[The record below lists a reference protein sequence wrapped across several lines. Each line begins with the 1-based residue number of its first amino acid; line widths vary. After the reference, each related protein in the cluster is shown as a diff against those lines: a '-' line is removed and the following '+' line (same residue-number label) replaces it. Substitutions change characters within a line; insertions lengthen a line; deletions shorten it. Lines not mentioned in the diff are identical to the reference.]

1 MHLVEPTLP
10 AIEDAEER
18 RPALRSEHEDQPPHT
33 VVEHHLVEDD
43 EWGEIEEIVVYS
55 DAA

>member
-1 MHLVEPTLP
+1 LVEPTLP
-10 AIEDAEER
+10 TIEELRDDR
-18 RPALRSEHEDQPPHT
+18 RTATAVEDQAPHS
-33 VVEHHLVEDD
+33 VIEHHVVDDD

>member
-1 MHLVEPTLP
+1 LVEPTLP
-10 AIEDAEER
+10 AIEDTR
-18 RPALRSEHEDQPPHT
+18 EDRLLPSAGEDHAPHT
-33 VVEHHLVEDD
+33 VVEHHLVDDD

>member
-1 MHLVEPTLP
+1 MHLVESTQLM
-10 AIEDAEER
+10 IEDTPDS
-18 RPALRSEHEDQPPHT
+18 RPPAPSEAQPLAPQS
-33 VVEHHLVEDD
+33 VVEHHLVDDD

>member
-1 MHLVEPTLP
+1 MVEPTVP
-10 AIEDAEER
+10 AIEDTRED
-18 RPALRSEHEDQPPHT
+18 RPTAATGEDQAPQS
-33 VVEHHLVEDD
+33 VVEHHLVDDD

>member
-1 MHLVEPTLP
+1 MVEPTLP
-10 AIEDAEER
+10 AIEDPCDER
-18 RPALRSEHEDQPPHT
+18 PTASAGEDQAPHS
-33 VVEHHLVEDD
+33 VIEHHLVDDD

>member
-10 AIEDAEER
+10 AIEDTEEQR
-18 RPALRSEHEDQPPHT
+18 TAARSEGEDQAPHT
-33 VVEHHLVEDD
+33 VVEHHLVDDD